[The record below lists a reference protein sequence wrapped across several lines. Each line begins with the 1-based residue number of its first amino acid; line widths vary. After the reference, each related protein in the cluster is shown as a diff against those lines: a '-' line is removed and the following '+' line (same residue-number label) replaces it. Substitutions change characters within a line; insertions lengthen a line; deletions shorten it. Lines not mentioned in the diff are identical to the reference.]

1 MLSKIEC
8 TFTLGSQHKKMPKE
22 VIINGLIFKGLPIEE
37 QKYWIKNTIPSGK
50 EEVLN
55 DEQVLLC
62 LQICLG
68 KNVCLLGPPG
78 VGKTFALNRAQYLMN
93 ILFPDKRFDRTAT
106 TGMASSHLYNGKTI
120 FDLLKTGP
128 DSCLS
133 YLPQFREKLMSVR
146 VRKIIEE
153 MEIIHIDETS
163 MLSEPMFNY
172 LESAAR
178 EIRKNRKFMGGIQ
191 IILSGD
197 IFQLSVIPGSEGA
210 GLLRKKRIE
219 LLSILENLPA
229 PFDVKMLTQNMRS
242 RDDTQHKA
250 LITALI
256 QKCPIVRKRA
266 VELLHENC
274 YKSPLYLDDAIS
286 LSRKTGMVILT
297 PTNSSD
303 DGRCNLYNQTLADRL
318 RKENPSGPIEIG
330 RAKPLHTWETLP
342 TWVQNV
348 LRDKGGLKIEE
359 DSILSQKRFEVHLFL
374 YPGEPIM
381 LRKNTDEYK
390 NGDKCEFISLSADGS
405 YLTVRRYSD
414 GAILKITKC
423 DLTSEFVSNIGF
435 EAFPIIKDAAMTIHK
450 AQGCTLE
457 SGVIFDPYKLCAF
470 KKHAPRMAYVTVS
483 RTRSLK
489 NFVMTEKMEDDAMT
503 SDEAQAD
510 IERLWSLEYMADYPT
525 ITLEELNAAFA

>member
-1 MLSKIEC
+1 
-8 TFTLGSQHKKMPKE
+8 MPKE
-22 VIINGLIFKGLPIEE
+22 VIISGLIFKGLPEEE
-37 QKYWIKNTIPSGK
+37 QKYWIKNTRPPGK
-50 EEVLN
+50 DEVLN
-55 DEQVLLC
+55 DDQVLLC

-68 KNVCLLGPPG
+68 KNICLLGPPG
-78 VGKTFALNRAQYLMN
+78 VGKTLTLNRAQHLMS
-93 ILFPDKRFDRTAT
+93 ILFPEKKFDRTAT
-106 TGMASSHLYNGKTI
+106 TGMASSHLDNGKTI

-133 YLPQFREKLMSVR
+133 YLPQFRDKLISPR
-146 VRKIIEE
+146 IRKIIED
-153 MEIIHIDETS
+153 MEILHIDEAS
-163 MLSEPMFNY
+163 MLSEQAFNH

-191 IILSGD
+191 VILSGD

-210 GLLRKKRIE
+210 GILRKKRID
-219 LLSILENLPA
+219 LLSIIENLPSS
-229 PFDVKMLTQNMRS
+229 FDVTMLTQNMRS

-256 QKCPIVRKRA
+256 QKCPIIRKRA

-274 YKSPLYLDDAIS
+274 YSSPLYLDNAIT
-286 LSRKTGMVILT
+286 LSRETGMVILT
-297 PTNSSD
+297 PTNSND

-318 RKENPSGPIEIG
+318 RKENPGGPIEIG
-330 RAKPLHTWETLP
+330 RAMPLHTWATLP
-342 TWVQNV
+342 TWVKNV
-348 LRDKGGLKIEE
+348 LRDKSGLKIEE

-390 NGDKCEFISLSADGS
+390 NGDKCEFISLSPDGS

-414 GAILKITKC
+414 NAILKIAKC

-470 KKHAPRMAYVTVS
+470 KKHAPRMTYVALS

-489 NFVMTEKMEDDAMT
+489 KFVMTEKMEEDAMT
-503 SDEAQAD
+503 SAEAQAD
-510 IERLWSLEYMADYPT
+510 IIRLWDLEYMTNYPR
-525 ITLEELNAAFA
+525 ITLEELNAVFA

>member
-1 MLSKIEC
+1 
-8 TFTLGSQHKKMPKE
+8 MPKG
-22 VIINGLIFKGLPIEE
+22 VQINGMIFKGLPIEE
-37 QKYWIKNTIPSGK
+37 QKYWIKNTVPPGK

-55 DEQVLLC
+55 DQQVFLC

-68 KNVCLLGPPG
+68 KNICLLGPPG
-78 VGKTFALNRAQYLMN
+78 VGKTLALNRAQYLMR
-93 ILFPDKRFDRTAT
+93 ILFPDKTFDRTAT
-106 TGMASSHLYNGKTI
+106 TGMASSHLDNGKTI

-133 YLPQFREKLMSVR
+133 YLPQFREKLMSPR
-146 VRKIIEE
+146 IRKIIEE
-153 MEIIHIDETS
+153 LEILHIDEAS
-163 MLSEPMFNY
+163 MLSEQAFNY

-178 EIRKNRKFMGGIQ
+178 EIRKNRTFMGGIQ
-191 IILSGD
+191 IIVSGD

-219 LLSILENLPA
+219 LLSILENLPGS
-229 PFDVKMLTQNMRS
+229 FDVNMLTQNMRS
-242 RDDTQHKA
+242 RDDAQHKA

-266 VELLHENC
+266 IELLHEKC
-274 YKSPLYLDDAIS
+274 YKSPLYVDDAIS

-297 PTNSSD
+297 PTNCKECA
-303 DGRCNLYNQTLADRL
+303 RCNLYNQTFADRL
-318 RKENPSGPIEIG
+318 RKENPGEPIEIG
-330 RAKPLHTWETLP
+330 KAKPLHTWATLP
-342 TWVQNV
+342 AWVQTL
-348 LRDKGGLKIEE
+348 LRDKAGLKIEE
-359 DSILSQKRFEVHLFL
+359 DNILSQKRFEVHLSL

-381 LRKNTDEYK
+381 LRKNTEEYK
-390 NGDKCEFISLSADGS
+390 NGDKCEFVSVSSDGS
-405 YLTVRRYSD
+405 CMTVKRYSD
-414 GAILKITKC
+414 GAMLKITKC

-435 EAFPIIKDAAMTIHK
+435 EAFPVIKDAAMTIHK

-457 SGVIFDPYKLCAF
+457 SGVIFDPFKLCAF
-470 KKHAPRMAYVTVS
+470 KKHAPRMTYVVVS

-489 NFVMTEKMEDDAMT
+489 NIVMTEKMEDDAMT

-510 IERLWSLEYMADYPT
+510 ILRLWELEYMADYPT